1 MAVLNVKDLG
11 VMSTL
16 LGVTYNEEDGYM
28 IEHRQTIQELL
39 DRFGLAEANSVR
51 VPISDD
57 KDEML
62 RVSSSRTAGMAPLPT
77 RLCDFFNRS

>member
-62 RVSSSRTAGMAPLPT
+62 RFIVDREVHETGYRFAVHH
-77 RLCDFFNRS
+77 